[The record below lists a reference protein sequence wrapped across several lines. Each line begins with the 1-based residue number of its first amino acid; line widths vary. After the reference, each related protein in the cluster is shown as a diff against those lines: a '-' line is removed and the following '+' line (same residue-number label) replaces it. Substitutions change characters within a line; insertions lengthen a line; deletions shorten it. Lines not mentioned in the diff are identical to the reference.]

1 MEPKEN
7 NDNIEDTEEIK
18 DKVSDLKDEEILQEE
33 DIVKD
38 PNTIDSNIDM
48 DIDDIA
54 DQDLT
59 YQKEYPDF
67 STKGEIYSIAFH
79 PASSTL
85 VIGDGDDTTT
95 FYNIDTK
102 KVTKTQKINKDSVN
116 FVSFSFDNKYLLTAS
131 VDGSVN
137 IFSVPN
143 FELLQTIDDQDQ
155 EITFIEWHPKG
166 PAFCFGSAEGAA
178 WVYIIKGQTNEN
190 FNFYLHN
197 GEVTAGGFIN
207 EGKEMITVGEDKTAK
222 IYELKS
228 RTLKHTIK
236 DIKYH
241 KGPIVCISIAKTRP
255 IFATGGSES
264 EFGLAN
270 YKNGSILY
278 TNNLSSNGI
287 ASIETVQFVNNDL
300 YVIFGDSG
308 SKVFVFD
315 LNMLQVRSVINLEN
329 ENIIKMTASLLRP
342 YEVYASGSNGNMY
355 IFDVRGNG
363 TIVQKD
369 KVHNDV
375 IMDFI
380 VTENEK
386 FVITSSLDKTINLVK
401 IVNIN

>member
-1 MEPKEN
+1 MESKEN
-7 NDNIEDTEEIK
+7 NDNIEDSEEIK

-54 DQDLT
+54 EQDP

-67 STKGEIYSIAFH
+67 VTKGEIYSIAFH
-79 PASSTL
+79 PSSSTL

-95 FYNIDTK
+95 FFNINTK
-102 KVTKTQKINKDSVN
+102 SVMKTQKINKDSVN

-131 VDGSVN
+131 VDGSIH

-143 FELLQTIDDQDQ
+143 FDLIQTIDDQDQ

-178 WVYIIKGQTNEN
+178 WVYIIKGETNEN

-197 GEVTAGGFIN
+197 GEVTAGGFIK
-207 EGKEMITVGEDKTAK
+207 EGKEMITVGEDQTAR

-236 DIKYH
+236 SRKYH
-241 KGPIVCISIAKTRP
+241 KTPIVCIGIAKIRP
-255 IFATGGSES
+255 IFATGSSES

-270 YKNGSILY
+270 YDTGNILY
-278 TNNLSSNGI
+278 INNLSSNGI
-287 ASIETVQFVNNDL
+287 ASIETIEFVNNDN
-300 YVIFGDSG
+300 YVTFGDSG
-308 SKVFVFD
+308 SKVYVFD
-315 LNMLQVRSVINLEN
+315 LNMFQVRSVITLEN
-329 ENIIKMTASLLRP
+329 ENIIKMTPSKLRP

-355 IFDVRGNG
+355 IFDTRGNG
-363 TIVQKD
+363 SIVQKD
-369 KVHNDV
+369 KAHSDV

-401 IVNIN
+401 IVNLN